1 MPKEAEKNKWET
13 NGKMLDLKSTIWIF
27 TLNVNSLN
35 IFFKADSVRLDKKA
49 RKNYGLPYIKYE
61 DVNKRNRTKRV
72 YHANNIKRN
81 LELLY

>member
-1 MPKEAEKNKWET
+1 MGNKWE
-13 NGKMLDLKSTIWIF
+13 NVGFKINHMNIYIF